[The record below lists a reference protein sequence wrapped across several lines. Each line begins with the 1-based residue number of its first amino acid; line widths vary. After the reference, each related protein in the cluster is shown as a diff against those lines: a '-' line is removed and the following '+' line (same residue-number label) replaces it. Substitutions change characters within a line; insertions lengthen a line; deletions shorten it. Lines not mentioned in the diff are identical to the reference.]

1 MGRRVLRVVLTVLAV
16 VAAVL
21 SSIVMFGSYNWVE
34 ADQNFYPDG
43 WSTSSFLLGLVAAVL
58 LCWRHRWPEVITGIA
73 LVSPLVLV
81 GDSMAALIGLAALA
95 NRRRDRVLWIGTA
108 LVYAATLRA
117 VWRDAHN
124 VEHSIAGLWIGDSPS
139 PGWQIVGIVLTT
151 TVFVAIPLMVGILS
165 GIQNELTRSELHERE
180 LRAEMTRREERT
192 RIAREMHDVLGHRLS
207 LLSLQAG
214 ALEVSKDTQAS
225 SEAAKSVRTTARQSL
240 DDLRQVIGVLRDGDA
255 PLGQPAKPQP
265 TLAEVP
271 DLITNARAA
280 GMVINVTILLEEA
293 GTAPAQL
300 GTATYRIL
308 QESLTN
314 ALRHAP
320 GAPVDLTVRGAP
332 GTGLTIEAVNALPL
346 VAHPSPGSGTGLTGV
361 AERANLL
368 GGSVTAGP
376 SGTMFVL
383 RAWLPWEAH

>member
-1 MGRRVLRVVLTVLAV
+1 MGRRVFQVLLTVLAV
-16 VAAVL
+16 VASVL
-21 SSIVMFGSYNWVE
+21 SSIVMFGSYGWVE
-34 ADQNFYPDG
+34 AEQTFHPDA
-43 WSTSSFLLGLVAAVL
+43 WSITSFFLGIVAAIL

-73 LVSPLVLV
+73 LLPPLVLV
-81 GDSMAALIGLAALA
+81 GDSMAALIALAALA
-95 NRRRDRVLWIGTA
+95 ARRRDHVLWIGAA
-108 LVYAATLRA
+108 LVTAATARA
-117 VWRDAHN
+117 VARDAYN
-124 VEHSIAGLWIGDSPS
+124 PETTIAGLWISGTGSS
-139 PGWQIVGIVLTT
+139 WQVFGIAITTAVFVAVPLVVGIV
-151 TVFVAIPLMVGILS
+151 S
-165 GIQNELTRSELHERE
+165 GIRNDLALREVHERE

-214 ALEVSKDTQAS
+214 ALEVSKDAQAS

-255 PLGQPAKPQP
+255 PVGEPAKPQP
-265 TLAEVP
+265 TLADIPE
-271 DLITNARAA
+271 LIANARTA
-280 GMVINVTILLEEA
+280 GMVINVTILLNEA

-320 GAPVDLTVRGAP
+320 GAPADLTVRGAP
-332 GTGLTIEAVNALPL
+332 GAGLTIEVANPLPS

-361 AERANLL
+361 AERASLL
-368 GGSVTAGP
+368 GGSATAGP
-376 SGTMFVL
+376 SGGMFAL